1 MQWNDTKHAG
11 FTTGT
16 PWFTVNPNYENINAA
31 NALKNPDSIFYHY
44 QKLIALRKEREIL
57 TDGDFRMLC
66 MEHPDVFAYERTW
79 KGETMLVVCNFYG
92 KNTQVSFE
100 SELQGKL
107 PGKIVLSNYPDSS
120 EDYRVLNL
128 RPYEAVLYEIG

>member
-1 MQWNDTKHAG
+1 
-11 FTTGT
+11 
-16 PWFTVNPNYENINAA
+16 
-31 NALKNPDSIFYHY
+31 
-44 QKLIALRKEREIL
+44 
-57 TDGDFRMLC
+57 MLC

-79 KGETMLVVCNFYG
+79 KGETILVVCNFYG

-100 SELQGKL
+100 SELQNKL
-107 PGKIVLSNYPDSS
+107 PAKIVLSNYPDSS